1 VFEVRTRSR
10 DRARDGGIERSAH
23 SAEEQDGG
31 DARTDLEGAVR
42 DVLVRYP
49 IAREV
54 KEQPE
59 RQRSEP
65 RTDERAAGRSRRD
78 MKGDDQAA
86 TLACGTLDGPPRADG
101 LSWSQISCLVVAQEP
116 KGART
121 TALFEDYVYRS
132 MPAGLGQTL
141 AHPPSASRRVG
152 GTVPNQREGRPAR
165 RRAAPAPARTT
176 TPAAQHYPSAR
187 APGNCRISSHQ
198 ASSSGVIDA
207 GLTAATRFNSKAGIH
222 VALRLFCNNARRAF
236 PDA

>member
-1 VFEVRTRSR
+1 MRMPARRSWTGADRPPLRCQPRNRWLGKSLRPPGRGKRKTCSRSGHEAAIAPVTAGSSGPRTAPRSST
-10 DRARDGGIERSAH
+10 AA
-23 SAEEQDGG
+23 
-31 DARTDLEGAVR
+31 TP
-42 DVLVRYP
+42 VRYP
-49 IAREV
+49 IAGEV

-176 TPAAQHYPSAR
+176 TPAAQH
-187 APGNCRISSHQ
+187 
-198 ASSSGVIDA
+198 
-207 GLTAATRFNSKAGIH
+207 
-222 VALRLFCNNARRAF
+222 
-236 PDA
+236 